1 MTFGMFM
8 SGLWHNRVLLSAATG
23 WAAAQI
29 LKTII
34 HALLEDE
41 WKLERLVGSGGMPSS
56 HAATVCA
63 LVTAAA
69 YNYGP
74 NSFEFTISFL
84 LAIIVLHDARGVRLE
99 TGKQA
104 GTSQRKQNNT
114 KRAIALVQLH
124 GQAGNMLHLSPK
136 DFLKAFIDQETNT
149 ENSGADNQ

>member
-1 MTFGMFM
+1 M
-8 SGLWHNRVLLSAATG
+8 WQNRVLMSAATG

-104 GTSQRKQNNT
+104 EILNEIVKYLRMEEGHTTLPEKELKELIGHT
-114 KRAIALVQLH
+114 PVQVGAGMVIGFIVGIVLH
-124 GQAGNMLHLSPK
+124 
-136 DFLKAFIDQETNT
+136 
-149 ENSGADNQ
+149 

>member
-1 MTFGMFM
+1 MTIGMFM
-8 SGLWHNRVLLSAATG
+8 RDLWQNRVLLSAVTG

-29 LKTII
+29 LKTIV
-34 HALLEDE
+34 HGLLEGE
-41 WKLERLVGSGGMPSS
+41 WKLERMVGSGGMPSS

-104 GTSQRKQNNT
+104 EILNEIVKYLRMEEGHTTLPEKEL
-114 KRAIALVQLH
+114 KELVGHTPVQVGAGMIIGIIVGIVLH
-124 GQAGNMLHLSPK
+124 
-136 DFLKAFIDQETNT
+136 
-149 ENSGADNQ
+149 

>member
-8 SGLWHNRVLLSAATG
+8 SGLWQNRVLLSAAMG

-29 LKTII
+29 IKTII
-34 HALLEDE
+34 HGLLEGE
-41 WKLERLVGSGGMPSS
+41 WKLERMVGSGGMPSS

-104 GTSQRKQNNT
+104 EILNEIVKYLRMEEGHTTLPEKELKELIGHT
-114 KRAIALVQLH
+114 PVQV
-124 GQAGNMLHLSPK
+124 GAGMVIGIIVGIVMH
-136 DFLKAFIDQETNT
+136 
-149 ENSGADNQ
+149 

>member
-8 SGLWHNRVLLSAATG
+8 SGLWHNRMLMSATAG

-29 LKTII
+29 IKTLI
-34 HALLEDE
+34 HGLLEGE
-41 WKLERLVGSGGMPSS
+41 WKLERMVGSGGMPSS

-74 NSFEFTISFL
+74 GSFEFTISFL

-104 GTSQRKQNNT
+104 EILNKITKYLRMEEGHTSLPERELKE
-114 KRAIALVQLH
+114 LVGHTPIQVGAGMIIGVIVGIILH
-124 GQAGNMLHLSPK
+124 
-136 DFLKAFIDQETNT
+136 
-149 ENSGADNQ
+149 

>member
-1 MTFGMFM
+1 M
-8 SGLWHNRVLLSAATG
+8 SGLWQNRVLLSAATG

-104 GTSQRKQNNT
+104 EILNEIVKYLRMEEGHTTLPEKELKELIGHT
-114 KRAIALVQLH
+114 PVQVGAGMVIGFIVGIVLH
-124 GQAGNMLHLSPK
+124 
-136 DFLKAFIDQETNT
+136 
-149 ENSGADNQ
+149 

>member
-1 MTFGMFM
+1 MFM
-8 SGLWHNRVLLSAATG
+8 SGLWQNRVLLSAATG
-23 WAAAQI
+23 WAAAQV

-56 HAATVCA
+56 YAATVCS

-104 GTSQRKQNNT
+104 EILNEIVKYLRMEEGHTTLPEKELKELIGHT
-114 KRAIALVQLH
+114 PVQVGAGMVIGFIVGIVLH
-124 GQAGNMLHLSPK
+124 
-136 DFLKAFIDQETNT
+136 
-149 ENSGADNQ
+149 

>member
-8 SGLWHNRVLLSAATG
+8 SGLWQNRVLLSAATG
-23 WAAAQI
+23 WAAAQV

-104 GTSQRKQNNT
+104 EILNEIVKYLRMEEGHTTLPEKELKELIGHT
-114 KRAIALVQLH
+114 PVQVGAGMVIGLIVGIVLH
-124 GQAGNMLHLSPK
+124 
-136 DFLKAFIDQETNT
+136 
-149 ENSGADNQ
+149 

>member
-1 MTFGMFM
+1 MFM
-8 SGLWHNRVLLSAATG
+8 SGLWQNRVLMSAATG
-23 WAAAQI
+23 WAAAQV

-56 HAATVCA
+56 HAETVCA

-104 GTSQRKQNNT
+104 EILNEIVKYLRMEEGHTTLPEKELKELIGHT
-114 KRAIALVQLH
+114 PVQVGAGMVIGFIVGIVLH
-124 GQAGNMLHLSPK
+124 
-136 DFLKAFIDQETNT
+136 
-149 ENSGADNQ
+149 

>member
-23 WAAAQI
+23 WAVAQI
-29 LKTII
+29 MKTII
-34 HALLEDE
+34 HGLLEGE
-41 WKLERLVGSGGMPSS
+41 WKLERMVGSGGMPSS

-69 YNYGP
+69 YNFGP
-74 NSFEFTISFL
+74 GSFEFTISFL

-104 GTSQRKQNNT
+104 ELLNEIVKYLRMEEGHT
-114 KRAIALVQLH
+114 ALPEKELKELIGHTPIQVGAGMVIGVIVGIFLH
-124 GQAGNMLHLSPK
+124 
-136 DFLKAFIDQETNT
+136 
-149 ENSGADNQ
+149 

>member
-1 MTFGMFM
+1 MTIGMFM
-8 SGLWHNRVLLSAATG
+8 RDLWQNRVLLSAATG

-29 LKTII
+29 LKTIV
-34 HALLEDE
+34 HGLLEGE
-41 WKLERLVGSGGMPSS
+41 WKLERMVGSGGMPSS

-74 NSFEFTISFL
+74 GSFEFTISFL

-104 GTSQRKQNNT
+104 EILNEIVKYLRMEEGHTTLPEKEL
-114 KRAIALVQLH
+114 KELVGHTPVQVGAGMIIGIIVGIVLH
-124 GQAGNMLHLSPK
+124 
-136 DFLKAFIDQETNT
+136 
-149 ENSGADNQ
+149 

>member
-8 SGLWHNRVLLSAATG
+8 SGLWQNRVLLSAATG

-29 LKTII
+29 LKTIV
-34 HALLEDE
+34 HGLLEGE
-41 WKLERLVGSGGMPSS
+41 WKLERMVGSGGMPSS

-104 GTSQRKQNNT
+104 EILNEIVKYLRMEEGHTTLPEKEL
-114 KRAIALVQLH
+114 KELVGHTPVQVGAGMIIGIIVGIVLH
-124 GQAGNMLHLSPK
+124 
-136 DFLKAFIDQETNT
+136 
-149 ENSGADNQ
+149 

>member
-1 MTFGMFM
+1 MFM
-8 SGLWHNRVLLSAATG
+8 SGLWQNRVLLSAATG
-23 WAAAQI
+23 WAAAQV

-104 GTSQRKQNNT
+104 EILNEIVKYLRMEEGHTTLPEKEL
-114 KRAIALVQLH
+114 KELVGHTPVQVGAGMIIGIIVGIVLH
-124 GQAGNMLHLSPK
+124 
-136 DFLKAFIDQETNT
+136 
-149 ENSGADNQ
+149 

>member
-8 SGLWHNRVLLSAATG
+8 SGLWHNRVLLSAAAG

-104 GTSQRKQNNT
+104 EILNEIVKYLRMEEGHTTLPEKELKELIGHT
-114 KRAIALVQLH
+114 PVQVGAGMVIGIIVGIVLH
-124 GQAGNMLHLSPK
+124 
-136 DFLKAFIDQETNT
+136 
-149 ENSGADNQ
+149 

>member
-8 SGLWHNRVLLSAATG
+8 SGLWQNRVLMSAATG

-104 GTSQRKQNNT
+104 EILNEIVKYLRMEEGHTTRPEKELKELIGHT
-114 KRAIALVQLH
+114 PVQVGAGMVIGFIVGIVLH
-124 GQAGNMLHLSPK
+124 
-136 DFLKAFIDQETNT
+136 
-149 ENSGADNQ
+149 

>member
-1 MTFGMFM
+1 MFM
-8 SGLWHNRVLLSAATG
+8 SGLWQNRVLLSAATG
-23 WAAAQI
+23 WAAAQV

-104 GTSQRKQNNT
+104 EILNEIVKYLRMEEGHTTLPEKELKELIGHT
-114 KRAIALVQLH
+114 PVQV
-124 GQAGNMLHLSPK
+124 GAGMVIG
-136 DFLKAFIDQETNT
+136 FIV
-149 ENSGADNQ
+149 GIVIH

>member
-34 HALLEDE
+34 HGMLESE

-104 GTSQRKQNNT
+104 EILNEIVKYLRMEEGHTTLPEKELKELIGHT
-114 KRAIALVQLH
+114 PVQVGAGMVIGIIVGIVLH
-124 GQAGNMLHLSPK
+124 
-136 DFLKAFIDQETNT
+136 
-149 ENSGADNQ
+149 

>member
-1 MTFGMFM
+1 MFM
-8 SGLWHNRVLLSAATG
+8 SGLWQNRVLMSAATG
-23 WAAAQI
+23 WAAAQV

-34 HALLEDE
+34 HALLEDD

-104 GTSQRKQNNT
+104 EILNEIVKYLRMEEGHTTLPEKELKELIGHT
-114 KRAIALVQLH
+114 PVQV
-124 GQAGNMLHLSPK
+124 GAGMVIG
-136 DFLKAFIDQETNT
+136 FIV
-149 ENSGADNQ
+149 GIVFH

>member
-8 SGLWHNRVLLSAATG
+8 SGLWQNRVLMSAATG
-23 WAAAQI
+23 WAAAQVI
-29 LKTII
+29 KTII
-34 HALLEDE
+34 HGLLEGE

-63 LVTAAA
+63 LVTAVA
-69 YNYGP
+69 YNFGP

-104 GTSQRKQNNT
+104 EILNEIVKYLRMEEGHTTLPEKEL
-114 KRAIALVQLH
+114 KELVGHTPIQVGAGMIIGVIVGMVLH
-124 GQAGNMLHLSPK
+124 
-136 DFLKAFIDQETNT
+136 
-149 ENSGADNQ
+149 

>member
-1 MTFGMFM
+1 M
-8 SGLWHNRVLLSAATG
+8 WQNRVLLSAAAG

-34 HALLEDE
+34 HGLLEGE
-41 WKLERLVGSGGMPSS
+41 WKLERMIGSGGMPSS

-104 GTSQRKQNNT
+104 EILNEIVKYLRMEEGHTTLPEKEL
-114 KRAIALVQLH
+114 KELVGHTPVQVGAGMIIGIIVGIVLH
-124 GQAGNMLHLSPK
+124 
-136 DFLKAFIDQETNT
+136 
-149 ENSGADNQ
+149 

>member
-8 SGLWHNRVLLSAATG
+8 SGLWQNRVLLSAAAG

-34 HALLEDE
+34 HGLLEGE
-41 WKLERLVGSGGMPSS
+41 WKLERMVGSGGMPSS

-104 GTSQRKQNNT
+104 EILNEIVKYLRMEEGHTTLPEKELKELIGHT
-114 KRAIALVQLH
+114 PVQVGAGMIIGIIVGIVLH
-124 GQAGNMLHLSPK
+124 
-136 DFLKAFIDQETNT
+136 
-149 ENSGADNQ
+149 

>member
-1 MTFGMFM
+1 M
-8 SGLWHNRVLLSAATG
+8 SGLWQNRVLLSAATG
-23 WAAAQI
+23 WAAAQV

-104 GTSQRKQNNT
+104 EILNEIVKYLRMEEGHTTLPEKELKELIGHT
-114 KRAIALVQLH
+114 PVQV
-124 GQAGNMLHLSPK
+124 GAGMVIG
-136 DFLKAFIDQETNT
+136 FIV
-149 ENSGADNQ
+149 GIVFH

>member
-8 SGLWHNRVLLSAATG
+8 SGLGQNRVLLSAAAG

-34 HALLEDE
+34 HGLLEGE
-41 WKLERLVGSGGMPSS
+41 WKLERMIGSGGMPSS

-104 GTSQRKQNNT
+104 EILNEIVKYLRMEEGHTTLPEKEL
-114 KRAIALVQLH
+114 KELVGHTPVQVGAGMIIGIIVGIVLH
-124 GQAGNMLHLSPK
+124 
-136 DFLKAFIDQETNT
+136 
-149 ENSGADNQ
+149 

>member
-1 MTFGMFM
+1 
-8 SGLWHNRVLLSAATG
+8 
-23 WAAAQI
+23 
-29 LKTII
+29 
-34 HALLEDE
+34 
-41 WKLERLVGSGGMPSS
+41 MPSS

-104 GTSQRKQNNT
+104 EILNEIVKYLRMEEGHTTLPEKELKELIGHT
-114 KRAIALVQLH
+114 PVQVGAGMVIGFIVGIVLH
-124 GQAGNMLHLSPK
+124 
-136 DFLKAFIDQETNT
+136 
-149 ENSGADNQ
+149 

>member
-8 SGLWHNRVLLSAATG
+8 SGLWQNRVLLSAATG

-104 GTSQRKQNNT
+104 EILNEIVKYLRMEEGHTTLPEKELKELIGHT
-114 KRAIALVQLH
+114 PVQVGAGMVIGFIVGIVLH
-124 GQAGNMLHLSPK
+124 
-136 DFLKAFIDQETNT
+136 
-149 ENSGADNQ
+149 

>member
-8 SGLWHNRVLLSAATG
+8 SGLWQNRVLLSAATG

-29 LKTII
+29 IKTII
-34 HALLEDE
+34 HGLLEGE
-41 WKLERLVGSGGMPSS
+41 WKLERMVGSGGMPSS

-63 LVTAAA
+63 LVTAVA

-104 GTSQRKQNNT
+104 EILNEIVKYLRMEEGHTTLPEKELKELIGHT
-114 KRAIALVQLH
+114 PVQVGAGMVIGIIVGIVLH
-124 GQAGNMLHLSPK
+124 
-136 DFLKAFIDQETNT
+136 
-149 ENSGADNQ
+149 

>member
-8 SGLWHNRVLLSAATG
+8 SGLWQNRVLLSAATG
-23 WAAAQI
+23 WAAAQV

-104 GTSQRKQNNT
+104 EILNEIVKYLRMEEGHTTLPEKELKELIGHT
-114 KRAIALVQLH
+114 PVQV
-124 GQAGNMLHLSPK
+124 GAGMVIG
-136 DFLKAFIDQETNT
+136 FIV
-149 ENSGADNQ
+149 GIVFH

>member
-8 SGLWHNRVLLSAATG
+8 SDLWQNRILLSAVTG

-29 LKTII
+29 IKTVI
-34 HALLEDE
+34 HGLLEGE
-41 WKLERLVGSGGMPSS
+41 WKLERMVGSGGMPSS

-63 LVTAAA
+63 LVTAVA
-69 YNYGP
+69 YNFGP

-104 GTSQRKQNNT
+104 EIINAIT
-114 KRAIALVQLH
+114 KYLRMEEGHTELPEKELKELIGHTPVQVGAGMVIGIIVGIVLH
-124 GQAGNMLHLSPK
+124 
-136 DFLKAFIDQETNT
+136 
-149 ENSGADNQ
+149 

>member
-8 SGLWHNRVLLSAATG
+8 SGLWQNRVLLSAATG
-23 WAAAQI
+23 WAAAQVI
-29 LKTII
+29 KTII
-34 HALLEDE
+34 HGLLEGE

-63 LVTAAA
+63 LVTAVA

-74 NSFEFTISFL
+74 NSFQFTISFL

-104 GTSQRKQNNT
+104 EILNEIVKYLRMEEGHTTLPEKEL
-114 KRAIALVQLH
+114 KELVGHTPIQVGAGMIIGVIVGIVLH
-124 GQAGNMLHLSPK
+124 
-136 DFLKAFIDQETNT
+136 
-149 ENSGADNQ
+149 

>member
-8 SGLWHNRVLLSAATG
+8 SGLWQNRVLLSAATG
-23 WAAAQI
+23 WAAAQVI
-29 LKTII
+29 KTII
-34 HALLEDE
+34 HGLLEGE

-63 LVTAAA
+63 LVTAVA
-69 YNYGP
+69 YNFGP

-104 GTSQRKQNNT
+104 EILNEIVKYLRMEEGHTTLPEKEL
-114 KRAIALVQLH
+114 KELVGHTPIQVGAGMIIGVIVGIVLH
-124 GQAGNMLHLSPK
+124 
-136 DFLKAFIDQETNT
+136 
-149 ENSGADNQ
+149 

>member
-8 SGLWHNRVLLSAATG
+8 SGLWQNRVLLSAATG
-23 WAAAQI
+23 WAAAQV

-104 GTSQRKQNNT
+104 EILNEIVKYLRMEEGHTTLPEKELKELIGHT
-114 KRAIALVQLH
+114 PVQVGAGMVIGFIVGIVLH
-124 GQAGNMLHLSPK
+124 
-136 DFLKAFIDQETNT
+136 
-149 ENSGADNQ
+149 

>member
-8 SGLWHNRVLLSAATG
+8 SGLWQNRVLLSAAAG

-34 HALLEDE
+34 HGLLEGE
-41 WKLERLVGSGGMPSS
+41 WKLERMVGSGGMPSS

-104 GTSQRKQNNT
+104 EILNEIVKYLRMEEGHTTLPEKELKELIGHTPVQVG
-114 KRAIALVQLH
+114 AGMVIGFIVGIALH
-124 GQAGNMLHLSPK
+124 
-136 DFLKAFIDQETNT
+136 
-149 ENSGADNQ
+149 